1 LSEKEN
7 KHDIG
12 LLCPTCDYENTV
24 HLSSDIK
31 CKECSE
37 TLIGHTY
44 TRFILPVL
52 AVMGLSAMGG
62 AIVDDVIHINRVSV
76 KTEFNMMV
84 ECINRN
90 SSDRNEVNDC
100 VCAVESL
107 SGLLDA
113 EQLRFR
119 DSSWKSRELQSR
131 YNGCKD

>member
-1 LSEKEN
+1 MSEKEN

-62 AIVDDVIHINRVSV
+62 AMIDDTLNLNRASV
-76 KTEFNMMV
+76 KTEYKMMRT
-84 ECINRN
+84 CINRFGYRDN
-90 SSDRNEVNDC
+90 C
-100 VCAVESL
+100 VCAVESM
-107 SGLLDA
+107 SGFLDA
-113 EQLRFR
+113 EKARLYTE
-119 DSSWKSRELQSR
+119 SMLSNILKER
-131 YNGCKD
+131 YSDRVD

>member
-1 LSEKEN
+1 MSQEEN
-7 KHDIG
+7 KLYIE
-12 LLCPTCDYENTV
+12 CSNCISSNTIK
-24 HLSSDIK
+24 LSSNIK
-31 CKECSE
+31 CKKCNE
-37 TLIGHTY
+37 TLIGKFY
-44 TRFILPVL
+44 KSAILSTALVG
-52 AVMGLSAMGG
+52 MLSGTAGT
-62 AIVDDVIHINRVSV
+62 IVDDIIHINRVSV